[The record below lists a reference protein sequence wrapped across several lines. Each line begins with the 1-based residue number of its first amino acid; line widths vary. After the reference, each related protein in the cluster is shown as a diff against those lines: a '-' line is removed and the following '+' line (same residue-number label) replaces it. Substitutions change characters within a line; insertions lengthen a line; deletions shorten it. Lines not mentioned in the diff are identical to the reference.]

1 MPAFE
6 GALRG
11 PADVRKPDILAQR
24 PRAGLRRAPPPLSPA
39 QWIAVAVLGLC
50 GGVAAFGIVP
60 GTLLETVPTV
70 PVSRPLEL
78 PAVAPLVAEPP
89 RYWAEDRI
97 QRGDTIGSVLAR
109 LGVDDAAAM
118 AMLRSDPLAR
128 PLYQLR
134 PGRPLRVE
142 TDVDG
147 QLLRLRSVTGGGTRV
162 ALRRDGERFVED
174 SDAAAVD
181 VRVRLATG
189 EIRSS
194 LFAAADAA
202 DLPDAVTM
210 QLAEVFGGDIDFHKD
225 LRRGD
230 RFAVAYEQ
238 RMIDGEPQAG
248 ARILGA
254 VFSNG
259 GRTLAAYLWRA
270 DDGTEAFYSAEGA
283 PLKKAFLRSPME
295 FSRITS
301 GFSGARFHPI
311 LQVMRAHQGTDYA
324 APLGTPVRAT
334 GNGRVIFA
342 GSRGGYGNVV
352 ELQHAGSFTTL
363 YAHLSRFAGP
373 LRAGS
378 RVSQGEVIGYVGQ
391 TGWATGPHL
400 HYEFRVGNVHRDPQ
414 TVALPTAEPV
424 QAAYYSRFA
433 ADIAPTLA
441 QIALAQSLQ
450 GVRLVVAD

>member
-1 MPAFE
+1 M
-6 GALRG
+6 
-11 PADVRKPDILAQR
+11 LA
-24 PRAGLRRAPPPLSPA
+24 
-39 QWIAVAVLGLC
+39 LC
-50 GGVAAFGIVP
+50 GGVAAFGIAP
-60 GTLLETVPTV
+60 GTTLEIIPTARV
-70 PVSRPLEL
+70 TRPLDV
-78 PAVAPLVAEPP
+78 PAIAPLAAEPP

-97 QRGDTIGSVLAR
+97 QRGDTVGSVLAR
-109 LGVDDAAAM
+109 LGVDDPAAL

-142 TDVDG
+142 IDDDG
-147 QLLRLRSVTGGGTRV
+147 QLLRLRSVTGGGIRV

-181 VRVRLATG
+181 VRMRLATG

-225 LRRGD
+225 LKRGD

-238 RMIDGEPQAG
+238 RMIDGEPQPF

-254 VFSNG
+254 VFVNG
-259 GRTLAAYLWRA
+259 GKTLAAYLWRA
-270 DDGTEAFYSAEGA
+270 DDGTEAYYSATGA
-283 PLKKAFLRSPME
+283 PLKRAFLRSPME

-301 GFSGARFHPI
+301 GFSAARFHPI
-311 LQVMRAHQGTDYA
+311 LRVTRAHQGTDYA
-324 APLGTPVRAT
+324 APVGTPVRAT
-334 GNGRVIFA
+334 GNGRVTFA
-342 GSRGGYGNVV
+342 GKRGGYGNVV
-352 ELQHAGSFTTL
+352 ELLHGGSYTTL
-363 YAHLSRFAGP
+363 YAHLSRVAPQVRTG
-373 LRAGS
+373 A
-378 RVSQGEVIGYVGQ
+378 RVSQGETIGFVGQ

-424 QAAYYSRFA
+424 PAAQRARFV

-441 QIALAQSLQ
+441 QVALAQSLH
-450 GVRLVVAD
+450 GVRLGVAD

>member
-1 MPAFE
+1 M
-6 GALRG
+6 
-11 PADVRKPDILAQR
+11 RKPDILAQR
-24 PRAGLRRAPPPLSPA
+24 PRAGLRRAAPALSPA
-39 QWIAVAVLGLC
+39 QWVAVAVLALC
-50 GGVAAFGIVP
+50 GGVAAFGIAP
-60 GTLLETVPTV
+60 GTTLETIPTAR
-70 PVSRPLEL
+70 VSRPLDV
-78 PAVAPLVAEPP
+78 PAIEPLAAEPP

-97 QRGDTIGSVLAR
+97 RRGDTVGSVLAR
-109 LGVDDAAAM
+109 LGVDDPAALAL
-118 AMLRSDPLAR
+118 LRSDPLAR

-142 TDVDG
+142 TDDDG

-162 ALRRDGERFVED
+162 ALRREGERFVED

-181 VRVRLATG
+181 VRMRLATG

-225 LRRGD
+225 LKRGD

-238 RMIDGEPQAG
+238 RLIDGEPQPF

-254 VFSNG
+254 VFVNG
-259 GRTLAAYLWRA
+259 GKTLAAYLWRA
-270 DDGTEAFYSAEGA
+270 DDGTEAYYSAAGA

-301 GFSGARFHPI
+301 GFSAARFHPI
-311 LQVMRAHQGTDYA
+311 LKVSRAHQGTDYA
-324 APLGTPVRAT
+324 APIGTPVRAT

-342 GSRGGYGNVV
+342 GKRGGYGNVV
-352 ELQHAGSFTTL
+352 ELQHGGSFATL
-363 YAHLSRFAGP
+363 YAHLSRVAPQVRTG
-373 LRAGS
+373 A
-378 RVSQGEVIGYVGQ
+378 RVNQGETIGFVGQ

-424 QAAYYSRFA
+424 PAAQQARFA

-441 QIALAQSLQ
+441 QVALAQSLQ
-450 GVRLVVAD
+450 GVRLGVAD